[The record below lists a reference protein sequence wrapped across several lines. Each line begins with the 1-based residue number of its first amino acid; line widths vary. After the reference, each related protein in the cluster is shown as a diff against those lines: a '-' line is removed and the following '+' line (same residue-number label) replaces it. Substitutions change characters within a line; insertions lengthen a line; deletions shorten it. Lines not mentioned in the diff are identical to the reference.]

1 MTSDLTSDLLMVGLM
16 FLWGLIFVGFI
27 AFFARLAR

>member
-1 MTSDLTSDLLMVGLM
+1 MSGDLGSDLLML
-16 FLWGLIFVGFI
+16 GLIFAWGLVFLGFI